1 MFLKKSI
8 WLNYF
13 VHIINGIVPLLM
25 ILIFAKLYDS
35 TFLGKY
41 FYYTSFIAILTL
53 IIDFGFNLSALRGL
67 TDLLSK
73 SHQSS
78 DVSKFISS
86 IQIAKYVLSV
96 ISLLGFFLL
105 YIFNVFIFENLFHF
119 SLLLVIGVIVSLTNF
134 SWIFYA
140 FNESQVYSTT
150 LFLLRVASLVLIFS
164 YNISL
169 IQAVVL
175 TFLPLIVVNLYV
187 LLSIANKHKISLSLF
202 KRVLVSDVVA
212 QFKAGYVFFINSI
225 IISLGVTFWPIIF
238 GKFLSYPQIA
248 AFGLMDKFTR
258 GIVSLISP
266 LPNFLLAKTNP
277 FLSLI
282 SFVKKNFRFFVFI
295 VLILFLMPIAF
306 NFLPSRFL
314 SVFIG
319 DDILANRKIMNVYA
333 FHFLIGFLS
342 YLTMIFVLHFKK
354 EMLYT
359 IIFIVSY
366 LIWLIVGYFSGII
379 VYLPILLDLTCVS
392 LIIVYLFKKNYLD
405 FNHYRNI

>member
-1 MFLKKSI
+1 
-8 WLNYF
+8 
-13 VHIINGIVPLLM
+13 M

-53 IIDFGFNLSALRGL
+53 VIDFGFNLSALRGL
-67 TDLLSK
+67 TDLLAK

-86 IQIAKYVLSV
+86 IQFAKYILSV

-105 YIFNVFIFENLFHF
+105 YIFNVFIFESVFHF
-119 SLLLVIGVIVSLTNF
+119 GLLLVIGIIVSLTNF

-140 FNESQVYSTT
+140 LNESQVYSTM
-150 LFLLRVASLVLIFS
+150 LFLFRVSSLVLIFIFK
-164 YNISL
+164 ISL
-169 IQAVVL
+169 IQAIVL
-175 TFLPLIVVNLYV
+175 TFIPLVVVNLFV
-187 LLSIANKHKISLSLF
+187 LLSVANKHKIALDLF
-202 KRVLVSDVVA
+202 KRVSASEIVV

-225 IISLGVTFWPIIF
+225 VISLGVTFWPIIF

-248 AFGLMDKFTR
+248 AFGIMDKFTR

-282 SFVKKNFRFFVFI
+282 SFVKKNLRIFVFALL
-295 VLILFLMPIAF
+295 VLFLMPISF
-306 NFLPSRFL
+306 NILPSRYL
-314 SVFIG
+314 SLFIG

-333 FHFLIGFLS
+333 YHFLIGFLS
-342 YLTMIFVLHFKK
+342 YLSMIFVIHFRQ
-354 EMLYT
+354 EMFYT

-366 LIWLIVGYFSGII
+366 LIWLTIGYFSGII
-379 VYLPILLDLTCVS
+379 VYLPILLDLTCV
-392 LIIVYLFKKNYLD
+392 LFIIVYLFKKKYLD
-405 FNHYRNI
+405 FSHYRNI